1 MHIYSLCMLM
11 KIFLV
16 SIFPEIFESFL
27 QTSLIA
33 KAQEKGI
40 LEFEIINPRNFCTDK
55 HQQIDD
61 EIYGGGK
68 WMLLKAQP
76 LIDTINHI
84 VEQNQLQK
92 SDFSILFPS
101 PSQQVFN
108 QKVAYG
114 QSKKDALIF
123 VCGRYEG
130 LDARF
135 EKYCMEHYPDQFKKL
150 SLGQFILLG
159 GELPSCV
166 MIEAITRLIPWVIKE
181 KQSRIDESYAIKDG
195 MATLEAPNYTRP
207 EEVYGMKVPEVL
219 LTWDLEAI
227 AQRKIDNMTHL

>member
-33 KAQEKGI
+33 KAQEKRI

-76 LIDTINHI
+76 LIDTINYI

-108 QKVAYG
+108 QKIAYG

-130 LDARF
+130 IDARF

>member
-1 MHIYSLCMLM
+1 M

-27 QTSLIA
+27 KTSLIA
-33 KAQEKGI
+33 KAQQKGI
-40 LEFEIINPRNFCTDK
+40 LEFKIINPRDFCTDN

-68 WMLLKAQP
+68 GMLLKAQP

-84 VEQNQLQK
+84 IDQNQLQN

-101 PSQQVFN
+101 PSPQVFN
-108 QKVAYG
+108 QKIAYG

-130 LDARF
+130 IDARF
-135 EKYCMEHYPDQFKKL
+135 EEYCLFHYPDQFKKI

-181 KQSRIDESYAIKDG
+181 KQSRIEESYAIKDG
-195 MATLEAPNYTRP
+195 MSTLEAPNYTRP
-207 EEVYGMKVPEVL
+207 EEVYGMKVPKVL

-227 AQRKIDNMTHL
+227 AQRKANSTIHL

>member
-33 KAQEKGI
+33 KAQEKGV

-92 SDFSILFPS
+92 PDFSILFPS

-114 QSKKDALIF
+114 QSKKDALVF

-130 LDARF
+130 IDARF

-227 AQRKIDNMTHL
+227 AQRKLDNMTHL

>member
-33 KAQEKGI
+33 KAQEKRI

-101 PSQQVFN
+101 PSQQIFN
-108 QKVAYG
+108 QKIAYG
-114 QSKKDALIF
+114 QSKKDTLIF

-130 LDARF
+130 IDARF

>member
-1 MHIYSLCMLM
+1 
-11 KIFLV
+11 
-16 SIFPEIFESFL
+16 
-27 QTSLIA
+27 
-33 KAQEKGI
+33 
-40 LEFEIINPRNFCTDK
+40 
-55 HQQIDD
+55 
-61 EIYGGGK
+61 
-68 WMLLKAQP
+68 MLLKAQP

-108 QKVAYG
+108 QKIAYG

-130 LDARF
+130 IDARF

-166 MIEAITRLIPWVIKE
+166 MIEAITRLIP
-181 KQSRIDESYAIKDG
+181 
-195 MATLEAPNYTRP
+195 
-207 EEVYGMKVPEVL
+207 
-219 LTWDLEAI
+219 
-227 AQRKIDNMTHL
+227 

>member
-101 PSQQVFN
+101 PSQQIFN
-108 QKVAYG
+108 QKIAYG

-130 LDARF
+130 IDARF

-227 AQRKIDNMTHL
+227 AQRKLDNMTHL

>member
-92 SDFSILFPS
+92 LDFSILFPS

-108 QKVAYG
+108 QKIAYG

-130 LDARF
+130 IDARF

-227 AQRKIDNMTHL
+227 AQRKLDNMTHL

>member
-1 MHIYSLCMLM
+1 M

-27 QTSLIA
+27 KTSLIA
-33 KAQEKGI
+33 KAQQKGI
-40 LEFEIINPRNFCTDK
+40 LEFKIINPRDFCTDN

-68 WMLLKAQP
+68 GMLLKAQP

-84 VEQNQLQK
+84 IDQNQLQK

-101 PSQQVFN
+101 PSPHVFN
-108 QKVAYG
+108 QKIAYG

-130 LDARF
+130 IDARF
-135 EKYCMEHYPDQFKKL
+135 EEYCLFHYPDQFKKL

-181 KQSRIDESYAIKDG
+181 KQSRIEESYAIKDG
-195 MATLEAPNYTRP
+195 MSTLEAPNYTRP
-207 EEVYGMKVPEVL
+207 EEVYGMKVPKVL
-219 LTWDLEAI
+219 LNWDLEAI
-227 AQRKIDNMTHL
+227 AQRKEDNTIHL

>member
-130 LDARF
+130 IDARF
-135 EKYCMEHYPDQFKKL
+135 EKYCMEHYPDQFKKF

-227 AQRKIDNMTHL
+227 AQRKLDNMTHL

>member
-40 LEFEIINPRNFCTDK
+40 LEFEIINPRNFCIDK

-84 VEQNQLQK
+84 IEQNQLQK

-101 PSQQVFN
+101 PSQQIFN
-108 QKVAYG
+108 QKIAYG
-114 QSKKDALIF
+114 QSKKDTLIF

-130 LDARF
+130 IDARF

-227 AQRKIDNMTHL
+227 AQRKIDNMTYL

>member
-1 MHIYSLCMLM
+1 
-11 KIFLV
+11 
-16 SIFPEIFESFL
+16 
-27 QTSLIA
+27 
-33 KAQEKGI
+33 
-40 LEFEIINPRNFCTDK
+40 
-55 HQQIDD
+55 
-61 EIYGGGK
+61 
-68 WMLLKAQP
+68 MLLKAQP

-108 QKVAYG
+108 QKVAHG

-130 LDARF
+130 IDARF
-135 EKYCMEHYPDQFKKL
+135 ETYCMEHYPDQFKKL

-166 MIEAITRLIPWVIKE
+166 MIEAITRLIP
-181 KQSRIDESYAIKDG
+181 
-195 MATLEAPNYTRP
+195 
-207 EEVYGMKVPEVL
+207 
-219 LTWDLEAI
+219 
-227 AQRKIDNMTHL
+227 

>member
-33 KAQEKGI
+33 KAQEKGV

-130 LDARF
+130 IDARF
-135 EKYCMEHYPDQFKKL
+135 EKYSMEHYPDQFKKL

>member
-76 LIDTINHI
+76 LIDTINYI

-130 LDARF
+130 IDARF

>member
-101 PSQQVFN
+101 PSQQIFN
-108 QKVAYG
+108 QKIAYG

-130 LDARF
+130 IDARF

-207 EEVYGMKVPEVL
+207 EEVYGMKVPEML

-227 AQRKIDNMTHL
+227 AQRKLDNMTHL

>member
-76 LIDTINHI
+76 LIDTINYI

-108 QKVAYG
+108 QKIAYG

-130 LDARF
+130 IDARF

>member
-1 MHIYSLCMLM
+1 MYIYSLCMLM

-84 VEQNQLQK
+84 IEQNQLQK

-130 LDARF
+130 IDARF

-227 AQRKIDNMTHL
+227 AQRKLDNMTHL

>member
-1 MHIYSLCMLM
+1 MLM

-33 KAQEKGI
+33 KAQEKGV

-130 LDARF
+130 IDARF
-135 EKYCMEHYPDQFKKL
+135 EKYCMEHYPDLFKKL

-227 AQRKIDNMTHL
+227 AQRKLDNMTHL